1 MKSDNRYVPFLD
13 GFRGY
18 AILLV
23 IIGHFYRDIIKI
35 AQFGVT
41 LFFFVSGFLITKL
54 LIYEYDKANTVH
66 LKEFYLRR
74 FFRLYPALLFM
85 LLISVVVI
93 LTYGYPLIIT
103 DILAG
108 IFYFTNYFLVYFK
121 PVLPAE
127 NYPLVSGVLWSLSVE
142 EHFYLLFP
150 FLFLLLFGKKNG
162 IFSIVLLVLLFLF
175 LIVKILVFTQVPY
188 SDATR
193 IIYFTTHCR
202 VDSILFGCLA
212 AIWMYSGSS
221 QRYMDALKS
230 KAIAIVALIVLLLTE
245 LMPFPFFQNTL
256 KYTLEGICFLL
267 IIPGFQFREQNGW
280 MRRIVE
286 NKVMTYVGKLSY
298 SLYLFHWVARAIVNL
313 YIPQK
318 GIYWYVLGIAMTIVL
333 SLISFYYVEK
343 PFLAIRRKFGSNAR

>member
-1 MKSDNRYVPFLD
+1 M
-13 GFRGY
+13 
-18 AILLV
+18 
-23 IIGHFYRDIIKI
+23 
-35 AQFGVT
+35 
-41 LFFFVSGFLITKL
+41 SGFLITKL

-103 DILAG
+103 DILG
-108 IFYFTNYFLVYFK
+108 GYILISPIISFVYFK
-121 PVLPAE
+121 PVLTAE
-127 NYPLVSGVLWSLSVE
+127 KLSFWFQAHRRFFVGRGTLLSVV
-142 EHFYLLFP
+142 LP

-162 IFSIVLLVLLFLF
+162 IFSIVLLALLFLF

-256 KYTLEGICFLL
+256 KYTLEGDLL
-267 IIPGFQFREQNGW
+267 FADHTWFP
-280 MRRIVE
+280 V
-286 NKVMTYVGKLSY
+286 
-298 SLYLFHWVARAIVNL
+298 
-313 YIPQK
+313 P
-318 GIYWYVLGIAMTIVL
+318 
-333 SLISFYYVEK
+333 
-343 PFLAIRRKFGSNAR
+343 

>member
-1 MKSDNRYVPFLD
+1 MKADNRYVPFLD

-54 LIYEYDKANTVH
+54 LIYEYDKVNTIH

-74 FFRLYPALLFM
+74 FFRLYPALIFM
-85 LLISVVVI
+85 LLVSVIVI

-108 IFYFTNYFLVYFK
+108 LFYFTNYFLVYFK

-150 FLFLLLFGKKNG
+150 FIFLLLFKKG
-162 IFSIVLLVLLFLF
+162 PKVFSYLLFVLLVFF
-175 LIVKILVFTQVPY
+175 LIIKVLVFIRVPY
-188 SDATR
+188 ADATR

-212 AIWMYSGSS
+212 AVLIYSGNSE
-221 QRYMDALKS
+221 RYTNILQLKVVRS
-230 KAIAIVALIVLLLTE
+230 VAIVVLLLTE
-245 LMPFPFFQNTL
+245 LIPFSLFQNTI
-256 KYTLEGICFLL
+256 KYTLEGVCFLL
-267 IIPGFQFREQNGW
+267 IIPGFVFRDPHSW
-280 MRRIVE
+280 MRRAVE
-286 NKVMTYVGKLSY
+286 NKVMTYIGKLSY

-318 GIYWYVLGIAMTIVL
+318 GIYWYILGIGMTILL
-333 SLISFYYVEK
+333 SLVSFYYVEK

>member
-23 IIGHFYRDIIKI
+23 IIGHFYRDIIKV

-162 IFSIVLLVLLFLF
+162 IFSIVLLALLFLF

-221 QRYMDALKS
+221 QRYMNALKS

-256 KYTLEGICFLL
+256 KYTFEGICFLL